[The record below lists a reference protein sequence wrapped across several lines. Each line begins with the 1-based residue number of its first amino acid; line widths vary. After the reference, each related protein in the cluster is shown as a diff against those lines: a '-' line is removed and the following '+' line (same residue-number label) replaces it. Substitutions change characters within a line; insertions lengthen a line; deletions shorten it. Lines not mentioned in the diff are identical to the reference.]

1 METKVPLG
9 RFILKYATGDAWC
22 GENDLFGNQTQFNKA
37 NADLRFARQEF
48 YDGYTLIGHTV
59 ELILQINGNLKTS
72 RISRQTF

>member
-9 RFILKYATGDAWC
+9 QFILKYATGDAWC

-48 YDGYTLIGHTV
+48 HDGYTMIGHTV
-59 ELILQINGNLKTS
+59 ELILQINGN
-72 RISRQTF
+72 